1 MKKFVAAA
9 VFIALVIPVAV
20 ADEAAAK
27 KLNGSYQVLSLT
39 VGGKPDDKKK
49 DRVSEFLIKDGT
61 IEIKEGSGK
70 ADTAK
75 FTVDATKKPAH
86 IDLSPGG
93 NENMKGIYET
103 KETDKGLELT
113 LAFPKNPT
121 SPRPKDFKGEGPDDI
136 VVKLLRKK

>member
-1 MKKFVAAA
+1 VKKFIAVAACL
-9 VFIALVIPVAV
+9 ALVIPFAS

-27 KLNGSYQVLSLT
+27 KLNGSYQVLLLT

-49 DRVSEFLIKDGT
+49 DRVSEFVIRDGT
-61 IEIKEGSGK
+61 IEIKESSGK
-70 ADTAK
+70 ADTAR
-75 FTVDATKKPAH
+75 FTVDPTKKPAH

-93 NENMKGIYET
+93 DEKMMGIYEA